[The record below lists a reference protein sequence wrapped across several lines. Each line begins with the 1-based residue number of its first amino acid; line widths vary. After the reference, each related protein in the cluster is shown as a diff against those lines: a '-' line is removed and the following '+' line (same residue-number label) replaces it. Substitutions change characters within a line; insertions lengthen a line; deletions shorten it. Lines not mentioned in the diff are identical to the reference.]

1 MAGIKAGKWTITEEE
16 FERQFAEA
24 TKRGEE
30 AMKTEIRAREAR
42 YDRKSNR
49 LIIEL
54 MNGATHIVP
63 CELIQGL
70 RDADPKE
77 ISAVELGPRGASLHW
92 EKLDQDFTVGGLV
105 RGVFGTKKWME
116 QLKRGRRRVKSKART
131 TTARK
136 SGRESAIKANNGGRK
151 TPASS
156 TGKRGRKAA

>member
-1 MAGIKAGKWTITEEE
+1 MIKAGKWTLTEEE

-30 AMKTEIRAREAR
+30 AMKTEIRASAAR

-54 MNGATHIVP
+54 KNGATHIVP

-70 RDADPKE
+70 SDADPKD
-77 ISAVELGPRGASLHW
+77 IAAVELGPRGASLHW

-105 RGVFGTKKWME
+105 RGVFGTKKWMAE
-116 QLKRGRRRVKSKART
+116 LARAGGRVKSKAKAAARENGKKDARSRKP
-131 TTARK
+131 TA
-136 SGRESAIKANNGGRK
+136 SS
-151 TPASS
+151 ASS
-156 TGKRGRKAA
+156 TNKRGRKAA